1 MMLVHV
7 GCNIPVVPMAQGWD
21 VVKEHIWSL
30 KAKLV
35 KPAVFGNDGWHIVV
49 GFHTHDVV
57 GGKSRHSRD
66 PFLEDCR
73 SNDSNIFVCDGF

>member
-21 VVKEHIWSL
+21 VVKEHIRSL

-35 KPAVFGNDGWHIVV
+35 KPAVFGNDV
-49 GFHTHDVV
+49 
-57 GGKSRHSRD
+57 
-66 PFLEDCR
+66 L
-73 SNDSNIFVCDGF
+73 